1 MYSDPNSNPEMALVT
16 NFLASMKDASSQPK
30 NRMKSKCQMIVLA
43 VIALLSFGATTQAQI
58 DYSSTTNSFIY
69 LDGAGRFV
77 FNPGVNSFQI
87 TSGTAAGLFG
97 EVTGIYTIGAITTT
111 DTGSTAP
118 VTGSGTLVI
127 FDGEYSLTATL
138 EWTDIQQMGT
148 GASLNVDGA
157 VNITGVTYA
166 GTNPDL
172 QALATAGSGSNV
184 LSFHFNPA
192 TSLSTLANGPGPNQA
207 SFSGTIAGTTPDP
220 TPSPT
225 P

>member
-1 MYSDPNSNPEMALVT
+1 MVVVVVALNASN
-16 NFLASMKDASSQPK
+16 QPK
-30 NRMKSKCQMIVLA
+30 SHMKNRCHMIVLA
-43 VIALLSFGATTQAQI
+43 VIGLLSFGATTQGQI
-58 DYSSTTNSFIY
+58 DYSSTTNSAIY
-69 LDGAGRFV
+69 FDGAGRFV

-97 EVTGIYTIGAITTT
+97 EVTGIYTIGTIATS
-111 DTGSTAP
+111 DTGSTAS
-118 VTGSGTLVI
+118 VTGTGTLVI
-127 FDGEYSLTATL
+127 FDGSYNLTATL

-148 GASLNVDGA
+148 GDSLNVNGA
-157 VNITGVTYA
+157 VNITGVTYQ

-192 TSLSTLANGPGPNQA
+192 LSLSALSGGSGPNQA
-207 SFSGTIAGTTPDP
+207 SFSGTIASTTPDP
-220 TPSPT
+220 TPTPT

>member
-1 MYSDPNSNPEMALVT
+1 MYPYSDATLVVVVALNASN
-16 NFLASMKDASSQPK
+16 QPK
-30 NRMKSKCQMIVLA
+30 NRMKSKCHLIVLT
-43 VIALLSFGATTQAQI
+43 VIGLLSFGATTQAQL

-69 LDGAGRFV
+69 FDGAGRFV

-97 EVTGIYTIGAITTT
+97 EVTGIYTIGTITNS
-111 DTGSTAP
+111 GSVSTAS

-127 FDGEYSLTATL
+127 FDGNYSLTATL

-148 GASLNVDGA
+148 GASLNVDGT
-157 VNITGVTYA
+157 VNITGVTYQ

-172 QALATAGSGSNV
+172 QALASAGSGFNV

-192 TSLSTLANGPGPNQA
+192 MSLSTLANGPGPNQA
-207 SFSGTIAGTTPDP
+207 SFSGTIASNTP
-220 TPSPT
+220 TPTPT